1 MPVQGP
7 EDMVHQQD
15 GNDSEFGSEQEI
27 RVLLDTYVDGGL
39 DEEQLIDQLV
49 QIRDMAPDELSDQ
62 LATELSELVAR
73 IEMIHLNICRAEQ
86 QHAIF
91 DVLAEFK
98 KNRLDA
104 AK

>member
-1 MPVQGP
+1 MPVLGP
-7 EDMVHQQD
+7 EDMVRQLK
-15 GNDSEFGSEQEI
+15 GNDGEFGSEQAI
-27 RVLLDTYVDGGL
+27 RVLLDSYVDGGL

-49 QIRDMAPDELSDQ
+49 QMRDMASDESSDQ
-62 LATELSELVAR
+62 LATELSALIAR

-86 QHAIF
+86 QHAIS
-91 DVLAEFK
+91 DVLAEFE